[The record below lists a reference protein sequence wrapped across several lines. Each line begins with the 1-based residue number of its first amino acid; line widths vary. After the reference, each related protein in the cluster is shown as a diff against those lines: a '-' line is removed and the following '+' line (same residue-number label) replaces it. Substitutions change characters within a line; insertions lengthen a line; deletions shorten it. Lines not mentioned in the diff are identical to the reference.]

1 MSADERLPGRL
12 ARTLK
17 TTWLTG
23 RLGASYAGGRVADLL
38 RSASAREEA
47 RDARHAESAARI
59 AMTLRE
65 LRGPMMKVGQLLST
79 HAQALP
85 PEYAALLAPLQQ
97 SVPAL
102 PFATIRRV
110 IEAELGAPPELLFAD
125 FSERAVAAAS
135 LGQVHRARLRP
146 QDGGGEVAVK
156 VQYPG
161 AAASVEADAQNVSIA
176 AGVVKTLLADLA
188 GQQGFDV
195 TPMAEELVAH
205 LRQETDYAREAWNA
219 KLLGRLFADDPRVLV
234 PRVHDTLSSARV
246 VTYDWVEGVPLDEAL
261 DAGDAETRR
270 AVSEGLVHLFWRQ
283 FFAQGVLHADP
294 HPGNFRV
301 LPDGRLGLLDHGC
314 VKIFD
319 ESFMAGFAALHRARE
334 DGDRDGVRAALVRLA
349 LVDDAADDA
358 QVDDLER
365 LSAYFAI
372 GLDSDDFDFGE
383 HGYVDGARAL
393 ARHFVARRRL
403 PPQHRDFLFL
413 TRVVLGHYEYY
424 ARARARLPF
433 RALVRGY
440 TARGWRG
447 RAVPF
452 VPYD

>member
-1 MSADERLPGRL
+1 MPADERLPGRL

-23 RLGASYAGGRVADLL
+23 RLGASYAGGRVADAL
-38 RSASAREEA
+38 RSATARGDA
-47 RDARHAESAARI
+47 RDARHADNAARV
-59 AMTLRE
+59 AATLRE
-65 LRGPMMKVGQLLST
+65 LRGPMMKLGQLLST

-102 PFATIRRV
+102 PFAAIRGV
-110 IEAELGAPPELLFAD
+110 LEAELGAPPERLFAD
-125 FSERAVAAAS
+125 FSETAVAAAS

-146 QDGGGEVAVK
+146 EHGGGEVAVK

-161 AAASVEADAQNVSIA
+161 AAASVEADAQNIALA
-176 AGVVKTLLADLA
+176 AGAVKTLLADLA
-188 GQQGFDV
+188 RQQGFDV

-205 LRQETDYAREAWNA
+205 LRQETDYCREAWNA
-219 KLLGRLFADDPRVLV
+219 KLLRKLFEGDPRVLV
-234 PRVHDTLSSARV
+234 PRVHDAFSGLRV
-246 VTYDWVEGVPLDEAL
+246 ITYDWVGGAALEEAL
-261 DAGDAETRR
+261 DDGDEARRR
-270 AVSEGLVHLFWRQ
+270 AVAGGLLHLFWRQ
-283 FFAQGVLHADP
+283 FYQQGVLHADP

-301 LPDGRLGLLDHGC
+301 LEDGRIGLLDHGC

-319 ESFMAGFAALHRARE
+319 EAFMRGFSALHRARE
-334 DGDRDGVRAALVRLA
+334 DGDRDGVRVALAHLG

-365 LSAYFAI
+365 LSGYFAV
-372 GLDSDDFDFGE
+372 GLDEEEFDFG
-383 HGYVDGARAL
+383 GYRYVDGARAL

-424 ARARARLPF
+424 SRARARLPF

-440 TARGWRG
+440 TAQGWRG

-452 VPYD
+452 TPYD